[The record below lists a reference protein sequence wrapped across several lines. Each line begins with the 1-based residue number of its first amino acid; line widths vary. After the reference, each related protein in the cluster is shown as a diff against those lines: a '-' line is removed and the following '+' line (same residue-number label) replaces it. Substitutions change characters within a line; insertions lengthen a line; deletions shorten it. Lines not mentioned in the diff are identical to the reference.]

1 MHAAVVTAFDTPP
14 TYGEVPTPTPQTPN
28 EILVD
33 VIAAGLHP
41 RVRSQAD
48 GSHYTSSGELPL
60 VPGIDGVGRTGDGA
74 LRYFVLPDTTMGA
87 MAEQTVIDQ
96 RRSVAL
102 PDDADPILV
111 AAAMNPVM
119 SSWIAL
125 RRRIHFAPGQTVLVL
140 GATGNSGRMAVQVAK
155 RFGAGHVIG
164 AGRDPQRLAALA
176 DLGADVTVRLDD
188 AGSTDELARA
198 SRDVDIVI
206 DYLWGPPTASAM
218 AAIVVNRSDSRQA
231 THVDRDWFCRR
242 PEDAAIPSAA
252 LRAAR
257 LQIVGSG
264 QGSVPTRDILAEL
277 AGHRRRNHRWHFPR
291 RCSQR
296 AARRRRSR
304 LERNR
309 NRNRATDR
317 VRALVPAD
325 PGRGLKSS
333 TVVYQARTKLDGW
346 STSRASD
353 PGREVRRRTSGRR
366 GSGRSPSCYPSPG
379 PNDLRGTSDMIGEG
393 RDGCG
398 WLGVRDGCRSQS
410 SDPKTGAHY

>member
-14 TYGEVPTPTPQTPN
+14 TYGEVPTPTPQTPD

-60 VPGIDGVGRTGDGA
+60 VPGIDGVGRAADGA
-74 LRYFVLPDTTMGA
+74 LRYFVLPDTTVGA
-87 MAEQTVIDQ
+87 MAERTVIDQ
-96 RRSVAL
+96 RRSVTL

-125 RRRIHFAPGQTVLVL
+125 RRRIHFEPGQTVLVL
-140 GATGNSGRMAVQVAK
+140 GATGSSGRMAVQVAK
-155 RFGAGHVIG
+155 HFGAEHVIG

-198 SRDVDIVI
+198 SHDVDVVI
-206 DYLWGPPTASAM
+206 DYLWGPSTASAM
-218 AAIVVNRSDSRQA
+218 AALVVNRSDPGKALTWIEIGSVA
-231 THVDRDWFCRR
+231 G
-242 PEDAAIPSAA
+242 PEAAIPSAA

-277 AGHRRRNHRWHFPR
+277 PAIAG
-291 RCSQR
+291 
-296 AARRRRSR
+296 
-304 LERNR
+304 EI
-309 NRNRATDR
+309 T
-317 VRALVPAD
+317 
-325 PGRGLKSS
+325 
-333 TVVYQARTKLDGW
+333 
-346 STSRASD
+346 
-353 PGREVRRRTSGRR
+353 
-366 GSGRSPSCYPSPG
+366 
-379 PNDLRGTSDMIGEG
+379 RGTFRIDA
-393 RDGCG
+393 
-398 WLGVRDGCRSQS
+398 RSVPLTDVEAAWTETETEQRIVFA
-410 SDPKTGAHY
+410 P